1 MEAVENSTG
10 LDDVTVA
17 PAPSPYYPVI
27 LLDGGWEQP
36 ADGPAVARSPLPAAL
51 NATLL
56 DGVPAAGAKAARGT
70 LRLAVRRGMEG
81 RSFVVCMRAE
91 ARAGTAAAA
100 GWWQRCARAWR
111 SPCSGSPAPARP
123 FSSMADCARA
133 YACVLMRAFNGPYP
147 SLLERIVSES
157 ARTDRI

>member
-1 MEAVENSTG
+1 VEAVENSTG

-17 PAPSPYYPVI
+17 PASSPYYPVI

-100 GWWQRCARAWR
+100 GVVATLRACVEISVQRFASPCPPLLIHGRLCARV
-111 SPCSGSPAPARP
+111 CV
-123 FSSMADCARA
+123 RA
-133 YACVLMRAFNGPYP
+133 HAC
-147 SLLERIVSES
+147 I
-157 ARTDRI
+157 